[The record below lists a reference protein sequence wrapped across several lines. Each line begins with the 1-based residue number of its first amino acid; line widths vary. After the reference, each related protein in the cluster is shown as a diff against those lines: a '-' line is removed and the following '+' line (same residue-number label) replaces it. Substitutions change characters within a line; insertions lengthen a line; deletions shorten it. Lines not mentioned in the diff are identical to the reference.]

1 MIARAT
7 VDRSNDPHSP
17 GLHHYRGRHR
27 AAGHSHTAQGA
38 RVSKTD
44 QKALAALDGA
54 DLPDLRA
61 AFINLAI
68 PYDEWESADML
79 RGYLVRAHI
88 RGQIAGTSITWA
100 LGID

>member
-1 MIARAT
+1 MARAMEG
-7 VDRSNDPHSP
+7 RNNDTR
-17 GLHHYRGRHR
+17 GARLHHYRRRHR